1 MTRKQGFVRA
11 NVRTYYESI
20 ENKAVWYW
28 FKKKKKKKMTNRL
41 LLRSQRDTRFVTVL
55 LATSELCISELP

>member
-20 ENKAVWYW
+20 ENKGVWYW
-28 FKKKKKKKMTNRL
+28 FKKKKRKNDQQIAFKIPERYP
-41 LLRSQRDTRFVTVL
+41 F
-55 LATSELCISELP
+55 